1 MSRQRATAF
10 VPGHVTA
17 FFSAH
22 PAERP
27 AAAGSRGAG
36 VTLTDGV
43 AVRVSAADDATPSRT
58 IDGDPGSI
66 GAVEDVLA
74 ALGVTAGDDGT
85 DDADVAGEVD
95 TAGDADFIDAV
106 GVAIETDLPI
116 GAGFGVSG
124 AAALGAALAAN
135 AALDR
140 GRSENDLIRIAH
152 EAEVGRGTGLGDVV
166 AQARGGVPVRLE
178 PGAPGFG
185 ELDGIPADARIEYV
199 TFGELSTE
207 SVLGGDTTALSA
219 AGERALDR
227 LRADPRLPTLME
239 SAREFAAAAD
249 LLLPEVAEAIEAVE
263 AVGGDAAMA
272 MLGRTVFA
280 LGTGL
285 SDAGYDPA
293 VCRTDAA
300 GARLVGGGDALEVG
314 GDDVLEVDGGEAS
327 ERVTDRDAANGN
339 GPDDAVVD
347 FRGR

>member
-36 VTLTDGV
+36 LTLTDGV
-43 AVRVSAADDATPSRT
+43 TVRVSAGTEVGSADTGVRA
-58 IDGDPGSI
+58 IDGEQGTI

-74 ALGVTAGDDGT
+74 ELGAGAGGDRRAVDVT
-85 DDADVAGEVD
+85 
-95 TAGDADFIDAV
+95 
-106 GVAIETDLPI
+106 IETDIPI

-135 AALDR
+135 DALDR
-140 GRSENDLIRIAH
+140 GRSENELIRIAH
-152 EAEVGRGTGLGDVV
+152 EAEVSRGTGLGDVV
-166 AQARGGVPVRLE
+166 AQARGGVPIRLR
-178 PGAPGFG
+178 PGAPGIG
-185 ELDGIPADARIEYV
+185 ELDGIPADARVEYV

-207 SVLGGDTTALSA
+207 AVLGGDTTALSA
-219 AGERALDR
+219 AGGDALDR
-227 LRADPRLPTLME
+227 LRGDPRLPTLMAA
-239 SAREFAAAAD
+239 AREFAREAD
-249 LLLPEVAEAIEAVE
+249 LLVPEVAEAIDAVDRASDDSSE
-263 AVGGDAAMA
+263 GAHAAGAAMA

-293 VCRTDAA
+293 VCRIDAA
-300 GARLVGGGDALEVG
+300 GARLV
-314 GDDVLEVDGGEAS
+314 
-327 ERVTDRDAANGN
+327 ER
-339 GPDDAVVD
+339 
-347 FRGR
+347 

>member
-43 AVRVSAADDATPSRT
+43 TVRVSARGDRSSPRRT
-58 IDGDPGSI
+58 IDGEPGTI
-66 GAVEDVLA
+66 GAV
-74 ALGVTAGDDGT
+74 
-85 DDADVAGEVD
+85 DDALAELGASGVDVAV
-95 TAGDADFIDAV
+95 
-106 GVAIETDLPI
+106 ETDLPI

-135 AALDR
+135 DALDR
-140 GRSENDLIRIAH
+140 GRSENELVRIAH

-166 AQARGGVPVRLE
+166 AQARGGVPIRVE
-178 PGAPGFG
+178 PGAPGIG
-185 ELDGIPADARIEYV
+185 ELDGIPATARVEYV

-207 SVLGGDTTALSA
+207 EVLGGDTAALSA
-219 AGERALDR
+219 AGEDGLDR
-227 LRADPRLPTLME
+227 LRADPRLTTMMGE
-239 SAREFAAAAD
+239 ARAFAREAD
-249 LLLPEVAEAIEAVE
+249 LLVPEVAEAVDAVD
-263 AVGGDAAMA
+263 AVGGEAAMA

-285 SDAGYDPA
+285 SDAGYDPE
-293 VCRTDAA
+293 VCRIDAA
-300 GARLVGGGDALEVG
+300 GARIV
-314 GDDVLEVDGGEAS
+314 
-327 ERVTDRDAANGN
+327 ER
-339 GPDDAVVD
+339 
-347 FRGR
+347 

>member
-43 AVRVSAADDATPSRT
+43 TVRVSAADEAGASVAPGQPTEPVGPRT
-58 IDGDPGSI
+58 IDGEPGTI

-74 ALGVTAGDDGT
+74 ELGVRGAGDGRT
-85 DDADVAGEVD
+85 IEVAV
-95 TAGDADFIDAV
+95 
-106 GVAIETDLPI
+106 ETDLPI

-135 AALDR
+135 AAFDR
-140 GRSENDLIRIAH
+140 GRSENELVRIAH
-152 EAEVGRGTGLGDVV
+152 ESEVGRGTGLGDVV
-166 AQARGGVPVRLE
+166 AQARGGVPIRLE
-178 PGAPGFG
+178 PGAPGVG
-185 ELDGIPADARIEYV
+185 DLDGIPATARVEYV

-207 SVLGGDTTALSA
+207 EVLGGDTAALSA
-219 AGERALDR
+219 AGEDALSR
-227 LRADPRLPTLME
+227 LREDPRLPTLMDA
-239 SAREFAAAAD
+239 ARGFARDAD
-249 LLLPEVAEAIEAVE
+249 LLVPEVAEAIAAVE
-263 AVGGDAAMA
+263 KSGDDSGSDGDDHGAAMA

-285 SDAGYDPA
+285 SDAGYDPE
-293 VCRTDAA
+293 VCRIDAA
-300 GARLVGGGDALEVG
+300 GARLV
-314 GDDVLEVDGGEAS
+314 
-327 ERVTDRDAANGN
+327 ER
-339 GPDDAVVD
+339 
-347 FRGR
+347 

>member
-43 AVRVSAADDATPSRT
+43 RVRVSEVDEPDA
-58 IDGDPGSI
+58 DGDPAGSRTVDGEPGTV
-66 GAVEDVLA
+66 GAVEDVLE
-74 ALGVTAGDDGT
+74 ALGATAV
-85 DDADVAGEVD
+85 DVAV
-95 TAGDADFIDAV
+95 
-106 GVAIETDLPI
+106 ETDLPI

-135 AALDR
+135 DALDR
-140 GRSENDLIRIAH
+140 GRSENELVRIAH

-178 PGAPGFG
+178 PGAPGVG
-185 ELDGIPADARIEYV
+185 ELDGVPAAARVEYV
-199 TFGELSTE
+199 AFGELSTE
-207 SVLGGDTTALSA
+207 AVLGGDTADLTA
-219 AGERALDR
+219 AGEEALDR
-227 LRADPRLPTLME
+227 LRADPRLSTLMAE
-239 SAREFAAAAD
+239 ARRFAREAD
-249 LLLPEVAEAIEAVE
+249 LLVPEVAEAIEAVDAE
-263 AVGGDAAMA
+263 GGAGDGDERGAAMA

-285 SDAGYDPA
+285 SDAGYEPEA
-293 VCRTDAA
+293 CRIDAA
-300 GARLVGGGDALEVG
+300 GARLV
-314 GDDVLEVDGGEAS
+314 
-327 ERVTDRDAANGN
+327 ER
-339 GPDDAVVD
+339 
-347 FRGR
+347 